1 MDGSTGDHMIEMIP
15 PISRLGRTF
24 ITSPLY
30 KRSTGEVYKLIAG
43 NCIIYIYMYCSCVY
57 IQKTVSLSNTSP
69 KQIETSIFVSEN
81 RTYFRYN
88 IGKGLCFS

>member
-57 IQKTVSLSNTSP
+57 IQKA
-69 KQIETSIFVSEN
+69 IDCGMSELLHDSQHM
-81 RTYFRYN
+81 
-88 IGKGLCFS
+88 IA

>member
-24 ITSPLY
+24 ITAPLY

-43 NCIIYIYMYCSCVY
+43 NCTIYIYMYGSLCVHLKSHRLWNVR
-57 IQKTVSLSNTSP
+57 ITA
-69 KQIETSIFVSEN
+69 
-81 RTYFRYN
+81 
-88 IGKGLCFS
+88 